1 MKKYTERIMATAKAA
16 WEEREA
22 LCEAIAS
29 NAKKNSTTLQR
40 YILTGLV
47 FILVLVVTA
56 RVVDHSAPPSRME
69 LAVVAQTIVDEQE
82 QEEAQRALETA
93 QKEARLKEEA
103 EAVARVVYGMA
114 RNHATQHQET
124 VVWCILNR
132 VDDSRFADDIIE
144 VCNQPAQWVEYY
156 DTNPVLESMYQMAY
170 RIISDW
176 RNGAHRPMAPDFVFA
191 ERTGDS
197 IILRN
202 TYEYTSRTRYY
213 EA

>member
-1 MKKYTERIMATAKAA
+1 MKKYTEIMATAKAA
-16 WEEREA
+16 WKEREA

-114 RNHATQHQET
+114 RHHAVQHQET

-170 RIISDW
+170 RVISDW

-191 ERTGDS
+191 ERTEDS